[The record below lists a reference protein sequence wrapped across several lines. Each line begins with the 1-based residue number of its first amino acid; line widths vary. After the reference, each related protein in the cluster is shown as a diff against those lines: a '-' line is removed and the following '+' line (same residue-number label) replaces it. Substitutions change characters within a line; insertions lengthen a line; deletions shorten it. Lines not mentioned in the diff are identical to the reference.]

1 MFNGRQVVKTEVI
14 DALAKGGSIEAFDNG
29 PDSDGVVHPKGEW
42 SYRAQW
48 WVKHTPGA
56 EGFMAIGSHGEWIYV
71 DPSRDVAV
79 VKMSSQPMSE
89 GEVINGLDLNT
100 FYAIVQHLAE

>member
-1 MFNGRQVVKTEVI
+1 
-14 DALAKGGSIEAFDNG
+14 
-29 PDSDGVVHPKGEW
+29 
-42 SYRAQW
+42 
-48 WVKHTPGA
+48 
-56 EGFMAIGSHGEWIYV
+56 MAIGIHGQWIYV
-71 DPSRDVAV
+71 DPSRDIAV